1 LQNHDIQTAY
11 IHSEVTTLDRVKILE
26 NLRNGVY
33 DVLVGVNLL
42 REGLDLPE
50 VSLVAILDADKEG
63 FLRSHRS
70 LTQTAGRAARNIN
83 GKVIM
88 YADTITASMQLTID
102 ETARRR
108 QKQMLYNEEH
118 HITPKQIEKALKQ
131 SDLRQFAGEE
141 ETRRQ
146 AQTAYISPMEQG
158 AFAAD
163 PIVQRMTRPQLEK
176 SIAETTR
183 LMKEAAKKLDFL
195 QAAQYRDEII
205 RLQKELEL
213 K

>member
-1 LQNHDIQTAY
+1 
-11 IHSEVTTLDRVKILE
+11 
-26 NLRNGVY
+26 
-33 DVLVGVNLL
+33 
-42 REGLDLPE
+42 
-50 VSLVAILDADKEG
+50 
-63 FLRSHRS
+63 
-70 LTQTAGRAARNIN
+70 
-83 GKVIM
+83 M
-88 YADTITASMQLTID
+88 
-102 ETARRR
+102 
-108 QKQMLYNEEH
+108 EH
-118 HITPKQIEKALKQ
+118 
-131 SDLRQFAGEE
+131 
-141 ETRRQ
+141 
-146 AQTAYISPMEQG
+146 G